1 MLIKYNKALS
11 DIIYKTENQ
20 LGDFKNILVN
30 LKKLGPNL
38 INLLIDVIKNFEE
51 NNNLNKYATKL
62 LNEY

>member
-38 INLLIDVIKNFEE
+38 INLLIDFIKNFEE